1 MTKHLIII
9 ITLCGFSFGFSQD
22 NRLIELE
29 SKLAQYTTVIEGLNE
44 EIELDLENTDV
55 HTLLTA
61 VAKVHEMN
69 MVITPQLK
77 SVNIQ
82 NTFQEVKVMDL
93 LLYLAKEYS
102 LDYTILG
109 NIITVKVYVEPQ
121 VIINKDRSEVNYD
134 ITRSFISLDLNN
146 AILENVF
153 RKITDQTGKN
163 LLYDKNIEKTP
174 LSIYL
179 KEVPLKMG
187 LEQLAY
193 NNNLL
198 FEESKD
204 GFFLY
209 SQAPKNE
216 DGAYISRISRQR
228 GRSFEYTIIDTLR
241 QQLKVN
247 FKDVPIEDI
256 VLNIAEDL
264 DLGIFL
270 ASPLSQAGQATIKL
284 FSILTILI

>member
-1 MTKHLIII
+1 MIKHLIII
-9 ITLCGFSFGFSQD
+9 VTLCGFSFGFSQD
-22 NRLIELE
+22 NRLMELE
-29 SKLAQYTTVIEGLNE
+29 SKLAQYTTIIEGLDE
-44 EIELDLENTDV
+44 KVELDLENTDV

-61 VAKVHEMN
+61 VAKVHELN

-109 NIITVKVYVEPQ
+109 NIITVKVYIKPE
-121 VIINKDRSEVNYD
+121 VIVNTDRSEVNYD

-146 AILENVF
+146 AILEEVF

-163 LLYDKNIEKTP
+163 LLYDKNIEKIP

-179 KEVPLKMG
+179 KEVPLKKG

-209 SQAPKNE
+209 SKAPKNE
-216 DGAYISRISRQR
+216 DGAYTSRISRQR
-228 GRSFEYTIIDTLR
+228 GRSFEYTIIDTVR

-247 FKDVPIEDI
+247 FKDVSIQDI

-264 DLGIFL
+264 DLGVF
-270 ASPLSQAGQATIKL
+270 
-284 FSILTILI
+284 